1 MSREN
6 FQKFFE
12 VIFSAAIPAA
22 IQEIIKPAETFAT
35 S

>member
-12 VIFSAAIPAA
+12 VIFSAPIPAT
-22 IQEIIKPAETFAT
+22 IQEIISPPKTFGT